1 MERPIIEIKY
11 LRPEHYSSLPKYET
25 KGSAAV
31 DLRAI
36 IDNQLLLKPGECE
49 LITTGIAIHIN
60 NTGLAGMILPRSGLA
75 HKEGLVLGNSV
86 GLIDS
91 DYQGELIV
99 SAWNRGFENIIIEPL
114 TRFSQLIIVPVVQ
127 ASFTVVDDF
136 AGNSLRK
143 KGGFGHTGII

>member
-1 MERPIIEIKY
+1 MEKLTIKIKY
-11 LRPEHYSSLPKYET
+11 LRPEYYSSLPKYET

-36 IDNQLLLKPGECE
+36 IDHQLLLKPGECE
-49 LITTGIAIHIN
+49 LISTGIAIHIN
-60 NTGLAGMILPRSGLA
+60 NTGFAGMILPRSGLA

-99 SAWNRGFENIIIEPL
+99 SAWNRGSENITIEPL
-114 TRFSQLIIVPVVQ
+114 TRFSQLIIIPVVQ
-127 ASFTVVDDF
+127 ANFTAVDDF
-136 AGNSLRK
+136 SGNSLRK
-143 KGGFGHTGII
+143 EGGFGHTGII